1 MNPDTKKLKNRH
13 YYAALEKLDPED
25 RKLVMDQA
33 KTLERNLRAKKKIL
47 TTSTKTGL
55 GKSGSLELLAKL
67 GIFLTEKSIVE

>member
-1 MNPDTKKLKNRH
+1 MNSDTKKLKNCH
-13 YYAALEKLDPED
+13 YDAALDKLNPDD
-25 RKLVMDQA
+25 KKSVMEQA